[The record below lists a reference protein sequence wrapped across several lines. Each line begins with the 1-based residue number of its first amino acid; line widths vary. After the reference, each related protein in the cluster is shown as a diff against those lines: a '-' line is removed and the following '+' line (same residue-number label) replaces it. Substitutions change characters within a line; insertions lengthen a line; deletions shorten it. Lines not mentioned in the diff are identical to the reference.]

1 MSVLVGDV
9 GGTNVRFARAD
20 LAGGRIEVSGF
31 AKLRGDD
38 FCCFE
43 RALEQYCAD
52 TETCAGDAAVF
63 ALAGPLR
70 DGEVHLTNR
79 DWTVSKAGLK
89 NEFTLSDVHLINDF
103 AAMARAVPELGTGT
117 MQVVKSGQ
125 ADPKRPIIVAGP
137 GTGLGVATLFPD
149 AKGRWNVMSG
159 EGGHLAFAPRNHLE
173 IELLKAL
180 KAEHGYVSNELVCS
194 GMGLPAVHRAL
205 CEIHGTDYVET
216 RPADMLD
223 AAEQGDTFFLELCRL
238 RARAV
243 MSAVGD
249 LALANG
255 ALGGVVLAGG
265 VTERLLPYLLEE
277 HAQHR
282 FTARG
287 PMSGY
292 LADCPIHLMTDPAA
306 PLIGA
311 AALYL
316 KDRT

>member
-20 LAGGRIEVSGF
+20 LAGERIQVSGF

-43 RALEQYCAD
+43 RALQRYYD
-52 TETCAGDAAVF
+52 ETDDSHTNAAVF
-63 ALAGPLR
+63 ALAGPLQN
-70 DGEVHLTNR
+70 GEVSLTNR
-79 DWTVSKAGLK
+79 DWTVSRSKLMD
-89 NEFTLSDVHLINDF
+89 EFTLSDVHLMNDF
-103 AAMARAVPELGTGT
+103 AAMARAVPELGRENMQLVKPGT
-117 MQVVKSGQ
+117 MEL
-125 ADPKRPIIVAGP
+125 DRPIIVAGP
-137 GTGLGVATLFPD
+137 GTGLGVATLFP
-149 AKGRWNVMSG
+149 GRFGYWKVISG
-159 EGGHLAFAPRNHLE
+159 EGGHLSFAPRNDLE
-173 IELLKAL
+173 IELLKTLQAQY
-180 KAEHGYVSNELVCS
+180 GYVSNELVCS

-205 CEIHGTDYVET
+205 CQIHGTEYVET
-216 RPADMLD
+216 PPADMLH
-223 AAEQGDTFFLELCRL
+223 AAEQGDAFFLELCRL

-243 MSAVGD
+243 MNAVGD

-255 ALGGVVLAGG
+255 GLGGVVLAGG
-265 VTERLLPYLLEE
+265 VTERLLPYLLEDD
-277 HAQHR
+277 AQQR
-282 FTARG
+282 FTERG
-287 PMSGY
+287 PMSRY

>member
-20 LAGGRIEVSGF
+20 LAGDSIKVSGF

-43 RALEQYCAD
+43 RALEKYCAE
-52 TETCAGDAAVF
+52 TETCTGGAAVF

-70 DGEVHLTNR
+70 DGKVHLTNR
-79 DWTVSKAGLK
+79 DWTVSKADLK
-89 NEFTLSDVHLINDF
+89 GEFTLADVHLINDF
-103 AAMARAVPELGTGT
+103 AAMARAVPELGTKT
-117 MQVVKSGQ
+117 MQVIKTGQ

-149 AKGRWNVMSG
+149 PKGRWNVISG
-159 EGGHLAFAPRNHLE
+159 EGGHLAFAPRNDLE

-180 KAEHGYVSNELVCS
+180 QAERGYVSNELVCS

-205 CEIHGTDYVET
+205 CAIHGIEYVET
-216 RPADMLD
+216 PPADMLS
-223 AAEQGDTFFLELCRL
+223 AADRGNTFFLELCRL

-265 VTERLLPYLLEE
+265 VTERLLPYLLEND
-277 HAQHR
+277 AQQR
-282 FTARG
+282 FTERG

-292 LADCPIHLMTDPAA
+292 LATCPIHLMTDPAA

-316 KDRT
+316 KDRA